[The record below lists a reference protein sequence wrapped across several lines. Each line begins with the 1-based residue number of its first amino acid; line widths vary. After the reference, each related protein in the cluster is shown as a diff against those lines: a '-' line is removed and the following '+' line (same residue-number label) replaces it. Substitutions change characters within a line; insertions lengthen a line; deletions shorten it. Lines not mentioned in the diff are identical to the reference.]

1 MTLETT
7 SPSPPVAEAV
17 PVEAALPRV
26 RLLNLEGKQVVLIDA
41 SNLVPATAKQVFVD
55 ARPVVATHAPKTAL
69 TLTDV
74 TGMVFDDPLVAVIRE
89 TISVDAPYVK
99 AGAVVGVTGLKKI
112 VLNTLNLV
120 TSRNIRAFG
129 TREQALA
136 WLVQQG

>member
-1 MTLETT
+1 MVVQNASTA
-7 SPSPPVAEAV
+7 PA
-17 PVEAALPRV
+17 PRV
-26 RLLNLEGKQVVLIDA
+26 RVLEHEGRAVVLVDA
-41 SNLVPATAKQVFVD
+41 SNLDLEAARQVFVD
-55 ARPVVATHAPKTAL
+55 ERAAVAAQPRGAAL

-74 TGMVFDDPLVAVIRE
+74 TGTAFDDALVAVVRE
-89 TISVDAPYVK
+89 TVALNAPYVK